1 MIERTQRPGER
12 FAPALSTP
20 GLSDPALSDLAMA
33 HRARTR
39 TVRLL
44 SVPSRHPYVDAVRPA
59 TTRLVEPDRVLNW
72 EPDPVFTPGY
82 LAARAGRI
90 DIVHLHFSF
99 DHLDRPAVRAWLAEL
114 DAAGIPLVLTAHDL
128 RNPHHDTRVRHD
140 ELLAELIPAAAAVLT
155 LTPGAAAE
163 IAERFGVQATVVPH
177 PSLVDPTRTAAVV
190 TQPGLAVLHL
200 KSLRRNLID
209 PLALVAAAADGARR
223 AGGRLRV
230 DLHPEVVDDPRLSG
244 LDALAVERQIE
255 LDVHPRFDDTE
266 IERYVRR
273 AHVTVLPYR
282 WGTHSGWLELA
293 RDLGTRV
300 VAPDV
305 GYYPDQWSEVVTYRN
320 NEVDGLDAE
329 SLAAAVA
336 TALAT
341 PAPAPAERSSR
352 LAETTATRRTHARLY
367 RHVRR

>member
-12 FAPALSTP
+12 LIPALSGP
-20 GLSDPALSDLAMA
+20 ALNSPPLNRPALSDLAKA

-39 TVRLL
+39 AVRLL

-59 TTRLVEPDRVLNW
+59 TTSLVEPDRVLNW

-82 LAARAGRI
+82 VAARAGQI

-99 DHLDRPAVRAWLAEL
+99 DHLDRPAARAWLAEL
-114 DAAGIPLVLTAHDL
+114 DAA
-128 RNPHHDTRVRHD
+128 
-140 ELLAELIPAAAAVLT
+140 VLT
-155 LTPGAAAE
+155 LTRGAAAE
-163 IAERFGVQATVVPH
+163 IAERFGVRATVVPH

-190 TQPGLAVLHL
+190 TEPGLAALHL
-200 KSLRRNLID
+200 KSLRRNLVD
-209 PLALVAAAADGARR
+209 PLALVAAAADGAQR

-230 DLHPEVVDDPRLSG
+230 DLHPEVVEDPRLSG
-244 LDALAVERQIE
+244 LGSLAAERGVE
-255 LDVHPRFDDTE
+255 LVVHPRFDDIE

-305 GYYPDQWSEVVTYRN
+305 GYYPDQWSEVVSYRN
-320 NEVDGLDAE
+320 NEVHGLAAE

-341 PAPAPAERSSR
+341 PAPGPAERSSR
-352 LAETTATRRTHARLY
+352 LAETTATRRTHARTY